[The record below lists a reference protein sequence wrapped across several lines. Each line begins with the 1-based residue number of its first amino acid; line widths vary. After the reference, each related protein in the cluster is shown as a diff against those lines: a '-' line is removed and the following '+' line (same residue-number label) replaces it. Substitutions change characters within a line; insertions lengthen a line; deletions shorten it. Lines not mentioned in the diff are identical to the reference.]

1 MHDHIR
7 PEGTAALPIDWLV
20 TPGLAFRHPNEVL
33 DHPELSQAERR
44 AILAS
49 WASDA
54 RALEGAH
61 WMRCLDNGS
70 VVTLAEVLG
79 PAGYFTAMSGKWHV
93 GQEQER
99 DAERV
104 AGPDEA
110 RALVGRV
117 HEQHAA
123 LHLWLVGDN
132 ADDAAIQPA
141 VADDH
146 FLRPARMNLEQ

>member
-20 TPGLAFRHPNEVL
+20 TPGLAFSHPNEVL

-44 AILAS
+44 AILVS

-70 VVTLAEVLG
+70 VATLAEAHALRKLDAQTAFRPDG
-79 PAGYFTAMSGKWHV
+79 MRMTEAMSGTSSV
-93 GQEQER
+93 L
-99 DAERV
+99 A
-104 AGPDEA
+104 APTSA
-110 RALVGRV
+110 R
-117 HEQHAA
+117 
-123 LHLWLVGDN
+123 
-132 ADDAAIQPA
+132 
-141 VADDH
+141 
-146 FLRPARMNLEQ
+146 

>member
-20 TPGLAFRHPNEVL
+20 TPGLAFSHPNEVL

-70 VVTLAEVLG
+70 VVTLAEVL
-79 PAGYFTAMSGKWHV
+79 
-93 GQEQER
+93 
-99 DAERV
+99 DALRK
-104 AGPDEA
+104 
-110 RALVGRV
+110 L
-117 HEQHAA
+117 
-123 LHLWLVGDN
+123 
-132 ADDAAIQPA
+132 DAQIG
-141 VADDH
+141 
-146 FLRPARMNLEQ
+146 LRPDGMQMTEVLSGAPSVLAAPASAG

>member
-20 TPGLAFRHPNEVL
+20 TPGLACSHPNEVL
-33 DHPELSQAERR
+33 DHAELSQDERR

-70 VVTLAEVLG
+70 VVTLAEVLEALRKLDAQTASRPDG
-79 PAGYFTAMSGKWHV
+79 MPVTEVLSGAPSILAAPASV
-93 GQEQER
+93 G
-99 DAERV
+99 
-104 AGPDEA
+104 
-110 RALVGRV
+110 
-117 HEQHAA
+117 
-123 LHLWLVGDN
+123 
-132 ADDAAIQPA
+132 
-141 VADDH
+141 
-146 FLRPARMNLEQ
+146 